1 MAREETHGM
10 KAGAM
15 GTQTHATL
23 TLQTELT
30 FKPLLIDIQEP
41 HTEFVAIIQT
51 ES

>member
-1 MAREETHGM
+1 MPREETHGA
-10 KAGAM
+10 KAGVM
-15 GTQTHATL
+15 GTQIHPTL

-41 HTEFVAIIQT
+41 HTELVAIIQA